1 MIAGFDAARDL
12 LAVRRASAVVF
23 QDSAL
28 DLELSGVENL
38 ALHARLWQVPADEAR
53 SMISRLVEELALV
66 EFIERH
72 VKTYSGG
79 QRRRLEIARAMV
91 SSPEV
96 LILDEPTVGLDARI
110 RYQLLDLI
118 SRLRYE
124 RGLTVL
130 LTTHYLEEAE
140 RLSDRVAVM
149 SAGRIVALDT
159 PARLL
164 GSLGER
170 MLDLQVERAPD
181 EALRLLR
188 DASIVG
194 ADAISIG
201 NTITAPAAADAAS
214 ELLAALHALPIA
226 IRAASIRPPAL
237 DDVYLRLT
245 GEAFASN

>member
-1 MIAGFDAARDL
+1 MIAGFDAARDS

-38 ALHARLWQVPADEAR
+38 ALYARLWQVPADEAR
-53 SMISRLVEELALV
+53 SMISRLVEEPALV

-118 SRLRYE
+118 SPA
-124 RGLTVL
+124 T
-130 LTTHYLEEAE
+130 
-140 RLSDRVAVM
+140 
-149 SAGRIVALDT
+149 SAG
-159 PARLL
+159 
-164 GSLGER
+164 
-170 MLDLQVERAPD
+170 
-181 EALRLLR
+181 
-188 DASIVG
+188 
-194 ADAISIG
+194 
-201 NTITAPAAADAAS
+201 
-214 ELLAALHALPIA
+214 
-226 IRAASIRPPAL
+226 
-237 DDVYLRLT
+237 
-245 GEAFASN
+245 